1 MANLTFEEKKFIF
14 RGIKDERFP
23 AKEAGFLF
31 NPAEWKDPH
40 WSSIYLEKVKQL
52 IENCREMDIA
62 LEIKDSAK
70 KEVRRLEALE
80 KEKLELSRGTEAEV
94 DIPVPDGLDYFAFQR
109 AGIKY
114 ALSTDNVLIADEMGL
129 GKTIQAIGVINKEKP
144 KKVLIIVPA
153 TLRLNW
159 MRELKRWLVDDYSI
173 SMIDGKAN
181 FKADI
186 VVINYDRLV
195 KHKEELLSYSYDL
208 LILDESHYVKN
219 YKAQRTR
226 AARDIAHK
234 AKKRIFLTGTPVLN
248 RPIELFTPLCI
259 LRSEIVKKGWLS
271 YVTRY
276 CAGWRSPWGWDVSG
290 ASNTEELNKKL
301 RGSVMVR
308 RLKKDVLTELPSKIH
323 SMIPIEAKGNEI
335 CSALAEEREKRDRWM
350 LIRNELKKMK
360 QRLDIRSEEER
371 REEFETQMKGL
382 RGEIAV
388 AFTEIAAVRH
398 KTALAKVPEA
408 IKFIG
413 NILELQDK
421 VIVYTHHKDVLEE
434 IYRVFS
440 SVSVKLTGD
449 TSMKDRDVS
458 IERFQNDD
466 SVKLFLGT
474 IQTAGLGI
482 TLTAS
487 STVVFVELEWTP
499 SEMAQAEDRCH
510 RIGQKEVVN
519 VYHLVVDDSIDAEL
533 SNMLIEKQ
541 EIITQILDE
550 EIEVEEIDLNN
561 VETSKSKATSTLDK
575 IAEELTAENREGIH
589 RLLIHMA
596 ARCDGAFKEDAQGF
610 NKLDTRVGKEL
621 AAASVL
627 SNRQAALG
635 YLILRKYRRQLEW
648 SDDYKKIFNRRCE

>member
-219 YKAQRTR
+219 YKAKRTR

-259 LRSEIVKKGWLS
+259 LRSDIVKKGWLS

-561 VETSKSKATSTLDK
+561 VETSKSKVTSTLDK

>member
-259 LRSEIVKKGWLS
+259 LRSDIVKKGWLS

-561 VETSKSKATSTLDK
+561 VETSKSKVTSTLDK